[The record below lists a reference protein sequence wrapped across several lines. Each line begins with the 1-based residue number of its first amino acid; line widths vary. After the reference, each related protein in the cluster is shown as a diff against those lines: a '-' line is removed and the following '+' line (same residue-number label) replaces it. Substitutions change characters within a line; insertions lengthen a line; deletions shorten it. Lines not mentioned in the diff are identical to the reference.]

1 MDWLLD
7 ADSEENK
14 VVVKMVT
21 LIVIF
26 ISLYN

>member
-14 VVVKMVT
+14 VVVKMII
-21 LIVIF
+21 LKVIF